1 MPPPPSLHVAQ
12 FYEDDEFLVEFLVNF
27 VQTGLQNNEAVIII
41 ATAPHVRM
49 LCHTLTSADLCNP
62 RLSFF
67 DTTTLLSEL
76 MVQDWPDH
84 SAFMRLL
91 GHPIQEACHRG
102 RVRVYGEMVA
112 VLWSTGRY
120 QETRASKGYGTRCC
134 QSNPL
139 PPPACLP
146 THAVRVYPRR
156 RPHNDA
162 GCPPRTFSCVTQ
174 NPGSAVPSILTH
186 HPLRIIR
193 R

>member
-27 VQTGLQNNEAVIII
+27 VQAGLQNNETVIII
-41 ATAPHVRM
+41 ATAPHIHM
-49 LCHTLTSADLCNP
+49 LRHTLTSADLCNP

-67 DTTTLLSEL
+67 DTTTVLSEL

-120 QETRASKGYGTRCC
+120 QETLCLEGLWNTLLST
-134 QSNPL
+134 QSFAL
-139 PPPACLP
+139 L
-146 THAVRVYPRR
+146 HAYPRM
-156 RPHNDA
+156 PYACTPGADPITMLAVYHA
-162 GCPPRTFSCVTQ
+162 HSHVLHQ
-174 NPGSAVPSILTH
+174 NPGSAVRSTH
-186 HPLRIIR
+186 
-193 R
+193 